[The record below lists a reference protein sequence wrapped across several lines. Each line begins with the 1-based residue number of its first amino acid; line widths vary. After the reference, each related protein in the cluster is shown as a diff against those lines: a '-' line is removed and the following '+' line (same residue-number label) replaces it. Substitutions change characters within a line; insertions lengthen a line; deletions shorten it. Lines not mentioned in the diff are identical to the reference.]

1 MNDSINFIFAT
12 QQKKGETLGKFT
24 RYLQQHRYEK
34 QKAFWRTAIM
44 NGEKYYNE
52 YDREWEPIPT
62 AVFTLFTDNE
72 LHMIYIERDRQK
84 QDLLDLMEQ
93 LE

>member
-1 MNDSINFIFAT
+1 
-12 QQKKGETLGKFT
+12 
-24 RYLQQHRYEK
+24 
-34 QKAFWRTAIM
+34 M

-52 YDREWEPIPT
+52 YDREWEPIPA